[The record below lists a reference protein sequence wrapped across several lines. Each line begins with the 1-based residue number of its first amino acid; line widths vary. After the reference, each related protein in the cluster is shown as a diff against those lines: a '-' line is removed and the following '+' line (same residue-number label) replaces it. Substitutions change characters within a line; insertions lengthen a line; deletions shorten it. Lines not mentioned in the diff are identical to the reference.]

1 MWDMF
6 QSLLFILFFCMI
18 SFAIGMRFGQ
28 EIEKEKMIVERR
40 NHEHL
45 RDLWDCCVKHPNS
58 NKEVGE

>member
-45 RDLWDCCVKHPNS
+45 KDLWDCCVKRTNS
-58 NKEVGE
+58 KEVDER